1 MSQHI
6 HTWIDAHL
14 AVRTRAYETRG
25 SIQLD
30 SGARWP
36 RTTGADIIA
45 IAALFDHA
53 VRTHATP
60 GIARRWRGTLA
71 DLERGALPA
80 PHETYGENRT
90 FWPTLESVSVFLDDV
105 AVAPPAPALWDA
117 LISEIGADLRNVG
130 PTEDGPIAHFDG
142 IKTFDDL
149 WNAQRKY
156 LADKRG
162 SDKLP
167 PPAGMGGGDMVIPH
181 STNQDVL
188 QIATYWSDQLAKAKH
203 VMGYDTAVAKWKG
216 AMADVDKLAK
226 PGKPTDVY
234 PKNNEFWRL
243 SFEIAVQIAIADE
256 SPSKWDLVVDSVKDS
271 VTHLPENLGHAASKA
286 AGFVEEAAH
295 AVGKIAGEAGKGLFS
310 GLGAPLLI
318 GAGLLGVFLI
328 SRGGKHEEA

>member
-14 AVRTRAYETRG
+14 AVRARAYETRG

-30 SGARWP
+30 SGAQWP
-36 RTTGADIIA
+36 RTTGADVIA

-53 VRTHATP
+53 VRLHGTP
-60 GIARRWRGTLA
+60 GIARRWRATLA
-71 DLERGALPA
+71 DLEREALTA
-80 PHETYGENRT
+80 PRETYAENRA

-117 LISEIGADLRNVG
+117 LIHEIGADLRNVG

-142 IKTFDDL
+142 IKTYDDL
-149 WNAQRKY
+149 WTAQKKF

-162 SDKLP
+162 SDKVP
-167 PPAGMGGGDMVIPH
+167 PPAGMGGGDYIIPR
-181 STNQDVL
+181 STNADVL

-203 VMGYDTAVAKWKG
+203 VMGYDTAVTKWKG

-226 PGKPTDVY
+226 SGKPGDVY
-234 PKNNEFWRL
+234 PKNNEFWRYA
-243 SFEIAVQIAIADE
+243 FEVAVQIAIGDE
-256 SPSKWDLVVDSVKDS
+256 SPSKWDLVVESVKDS
-271 VTHLPENLGHAASKA
+271 VTHLPENLGHAASKTA
-286 AGFVEEAAH
+286 EFVEEAAH